1 MLTVIVDKD
10 EQHLSILKS
19 DFEDKYLDNG
29 DELLFREYDTA
40 YLEYQDNSDDYD
52 EDEEGYEEWVRL
64 ELPYSSCSNVKIV
77 SDSDLSVIDFLKR
90 FKDVEIIVNDT
101 EKGVAKL
108 CTSN

>member
-10 EQHLSILKS
+10 EQHLTILKS
-19 DFEDKYLDNG
+19 DRDDRYLDNG
-29 DELLFREYDTA
+29 DELLFKDYDTA

-52 EDEEGYEEWVRL
+52 EDEEDYAEWTRL
-64 ELPYSSCSNVKIV
+64 ELPYSPCSNIKIV
-77 SDSDLSVIDFLKR
+77 SDSDLSVINFLKQ

-101 EKGVAKL
+101 EKGVAKI